1 MASGRPQR
9 PNDPSVM
16 SSIESA
22 LRSTRRPGP
31 VEFCWHWRWELGIL
45 VAAGTLSALI
55 AARFGLIALAATAGA
70 GLVTLSTMLCWPPAR
85 GRIFDWVRCV
95 ITAHRVRAGCAH
107 AWVQNRTG
115 KLPFVL
121 YTVPTAFGER
131 VQLWCPAGI
140 TAGDLFAAR
149 HALAAACWAAEVRV
163 IASFRHAHIVSL
175 EVIRNSSRG
184 VPGGR
189 PPGLA
194 GPERTAPAPQGWP
207 FTRQAEADAL
217 DDPQEPAIAGW
228 WGKPTV
234 RSG

>member
-70 GLVTLSTMLCWPPAR
+70 GLVALSTMLCWPPAR

-140 TAGDLFAAR
+140 TADDLFAAR

-175 EVIRNSSRG
+175 EVIRNSSRE

-194 GPERTAPAPQGWP
+194 GPERTAPTPRGWP

>member
-22 LRSTRRPGP
+22 LQSTRRPGP

-45 VAAGTLSALI
+45 GAAGTLSALI
-55 AARFGLIALAATAGA
+55 AASFGLIALAATAGA
-70 GLVTLSTMLCWPPAR
+70 GLMALSTLLCWPPAR
-85 GRIFDWVRCV
+85 GRMFDWARCV

-149 HALAAACWAAEVRV
+149 HVLAAACWAAEVRV
-163 IASFRHAHIVSL
+163 IASFRHAHIVTL
-175 EVIRNSSRG
+175 EIIRNGS
-184 VPGGR
+184 
-189 PPGLA
+189 
-194 GPERTAPAPQGWP
+194 PERTAPTPQGWP
-207 FTRQAEADAL
+207 FTRQAEANAL

-228 WGKPTV
+228 WGKSTS